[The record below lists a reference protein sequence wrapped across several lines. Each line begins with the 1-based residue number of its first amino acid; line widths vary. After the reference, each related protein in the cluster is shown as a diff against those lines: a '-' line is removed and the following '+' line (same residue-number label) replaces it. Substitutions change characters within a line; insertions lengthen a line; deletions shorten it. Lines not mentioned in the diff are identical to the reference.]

1 MSPDGLKL
9 VWVARR
15 EAHPRSREGAR
26 ALTNEGCATRRAI
39 PLAFGEGREEAKDGG
54 PTRGLDQTM
63 RVMTLGCLKSESG
76 TSCRPP
82 AHECRAS
89 SSASD
94 PTAPMAGPAPG
105 PTGRTALQIAAH
117 RPTDRH
123 RRFAYPTDR
132 QFAP

>member
-1 MSPDGLKL
+1 MKDAPLGAPSPSLL
-9 VWVARR
+9 AR
-15 EAHPRSREGAR
+15 
-26 ALTNEGCATRRAI
+26 
-39 PLAFGEGREEAKDGG
+39 GETGESDDG
-54 PTRGLDQTM
+54 PTRGLDQTI

-94 PTAPMAGPAPG
+94 PMAPMAGPAPG

-132 QFAP
+132 QFAPVVPAPRPRAGQDRDRRHI

>member
-39 PLAFGEGREEAKDGG
+39 PSLLARGETGESEDG
-54 PTRGLDQTM
+54 PTRGLDQTI

-94 PTAPMAGPAPG
+94 PMAPMAGPAPG

-123 RRFAYPTDR
+123 RRFAYPT
-132 QFAP
+132 